1 MSDYRV
7 SREDILGAVRRA
19 VEPLDFV
26 HAMWEGGAAANGRL
40 DEWSDID
47 LMVDAEEDHIEKV
60 FDAVESAFE
69 SLSSIE
75 LRYRMREP
83 TWHGH
88 SQALYRLAGSSP
100 FHMVD
105 FCVVWHSKED
115 KLLGKERHGTPV
127 VHFDKTGTVTSPP
140 LDLEAHSARLRE
152 RLAAMRV
159 MFDLTQI
166 MTEKE
171 IHRGNGVEAMAY
183 YQGLTLR
190 PLVEALR
197 MLHDPLKFDYQTRYV
212 YEDFPRDVVTKLE
225 PLYFI
230 RDLEDLRV
238 KLQEAGEWFGEI
250 MNELGDGPEL

>member
-1 MSDYRV
+1 MSDYSV
-7 SREDILGAVRRA
+7 SREDILGAVRKA

-47 LMVDAEEDHIEKV
+47 LMVDAEDERVEDV
-60 FDAVESAFE
+60 FAAVDRAFE
-69 SLSSIE
+69 ELSGVE
-75 LRYRMREP
+75 LKYRMREP

-88 SQALYRLAGSSP
+88 SQALYRVAGSSP

-105 FCVVWHSKED
+105 FCVVRHSNED
-115 KLLGKERHGTPV
+115 KLLGVERHGTPV
-127 VHFDKTGTVTSPP
+127 IHFDRTATVVNPP
-140 LDLEAHSARLRE
+140 LDREALSARLRQ
-152 RLAAMRV
+152 RLAAIKV

-171 IHRGNGVEAMAY
+171 IHRGNAIEAMAY

-197 MLHDPLKFDYQTRYV
+197 MLHDPLRFDYQTRYV
-212 YEDFPRDVVTKLE
+212 YDDLPRDAVERLE

-230 RDLEDLRV
+230 RDLEDLRG
-238 KLQEAGEWFGEI
+238 KLRTAGDFFHETMEA
-250 MNELGDGPEL
+250 LGDGPEL

>member
-7 SREDILGAVRRA
+7 TREDILAAVRRA

-26 HAMWEGGAAANGRL
+26 HAMWEGGAVANGRL

-47 LMVDAEEDHIEKV
+47 LMVDAEDEHVNEV
-60 FDAVESAFE
+60 FDAVDRAFE
-69 SLSSIE
+69 ELSGIE
-75 LRYRMREP
+75 LKYRMREP

-88 SQALYRLAGSSP
+88 SQALYRVEGSSP

-115 KLLGKERHGTPV
+115 KLLGLERHGTPV
-127 VHFDKTGTVTSPP
+127 VHFDKSGTVVSPP
-140 LDLEAHSARLRE
+140 LDRDALSARLRQ
-152 RLAAMRV
+152 RLAAIRV

-171 IHRGNGVEAMAY
+171 IHRGNGIEAMAY

-197 MLHDPLKFDYQTRYV
+197 MRHDPLKFDYQTRYV
-212 YEDFPRDVVTKLE
+212 YEDLPREDVERLE
-225 PLYFI
+225 TLYFI
-230 RDLEDLRV
+230 KDLDDLRG
-238 KLQEAGEWFGEI
+238 KLKTAGDWFHETMEA
-250 MNELGDGPEL
+250 LGDGPEF